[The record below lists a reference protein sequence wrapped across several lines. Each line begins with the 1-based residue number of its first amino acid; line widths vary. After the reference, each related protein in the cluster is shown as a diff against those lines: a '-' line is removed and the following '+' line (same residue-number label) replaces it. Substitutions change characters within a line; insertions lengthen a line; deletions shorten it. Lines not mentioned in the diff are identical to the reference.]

1 MRKEGRQRQPQHHSQ
16 RLRTGIRNTGAANA
30 IWRSYRGRV
39 VRSANYKAWRD
50 IAGKEILIQR
60 PKKHRGPVDV
70 TIELA
75 SPSRRKFDLD
85 NRAKSILD
93 LLVDMQVIQGDDA
106 DTVQRLTVFCGQGF
120 VGARISVAPSPC
132 CSRVVPALLGAP

>member
-1 MRKEGRQRQPQHHSQ
+1 MRSE
-16 RLRTGIRNTGAANA
+16 A
-30 IWRSYRGRV
+30 YRV
-39 VRSANYKAWRD
+39 WRD

-75 SPSRRKFDLD
+75 SPSKRKFDLD
-85 NRAKSILD
+85 NRAKSVLD

-106 DTVQRLTVFCGQGF
+106 ATVQRLTVSCGKGF
-120 VGARISVAPSPC
+120 VGARISVEPAPCLAQICQRSV
-132 CSRVVPALLGAP
+132 SVRT